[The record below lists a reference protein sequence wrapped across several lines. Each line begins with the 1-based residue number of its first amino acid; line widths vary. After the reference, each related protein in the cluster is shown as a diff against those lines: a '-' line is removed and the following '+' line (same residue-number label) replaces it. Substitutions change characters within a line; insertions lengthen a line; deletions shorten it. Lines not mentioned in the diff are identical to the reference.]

1 MSSSDHSA
9 RHLVAPGEIRPDLF
23 KILGAPRTELDIL
36 LGIPGLLEPYPGW
49 AQLVRAPGGALP
61 RRAAYAHRAAVLE
74 QLSYGIDHLPQTS
87 EWEEL
92 LRSWATAIESTAVR
106 VRHFIDH
113 PLHSRLVSLADRSV
127 VPQAPL
133 STSTFALDHEL
144 SVELHGEQHQRARQ
158 WFQRHFDRAHDINDE
173 VLRGLRES
181 WAGDLCSA
189 RDIYHFVLT
198 RYFRDFVEGIDL
210 DGDDN
215 PMLEHLTEF
224 QKEAYVYAK
233 TILQR
238 YGGVFL
244 ADVVGLG
251 KTFIALALLEHLQ
264 RRYGEHAVV
273 IAPPS
278 VCPAWL
284 DLAAEFRVELVTVS
298 LGKLEDLERFSD
310 REIVVIDESHNFRNT
325 GTLRYDTINHWL
337 RPDGAASNRKVLLL
351 SATPQNNSPEDVKN
365 QLALFPNNYPRL
377 PYRGEDPDAWFRDV
391 AAGRA
396 SLRDLLQHIVVRR
409 TRRYISRA
417 HPDARLRVRLRPGH
431 YEDRPL
437 RFPARVS
444 GEDQCLRYALDTTYG
459 RQFYAE
465 LLQAI
470 RTMRYP
476 LHGVGRYVRQQA
488 EDDRRVVGL
497 RRAGTSVR
505 GLFKVLLLKRLESSV
520 HALRQTLH
528 RLHTRL
534 STAIPALAEGRVPIP
549 AHARSS
555 DDIEEHEG
563 AEATSP
569 GYLPAELFDIGRL
582 REDVEAD
589 HRVVAGL
596 VAQVDGLVSRRDE
609 KLERLLVYL
618 FRRPPQEHRTLVF
631 TQFSDTATYLADQLG
646 KRFGRTELT
655 TGSTPGVL
663 RTARRFAPKA
673 NRVEIAPEEQID
685 LLITTDVLSEGVNLQ
700 DADTLINYDLHW
712 NPLRL
717 IQRAGRIDRL
727 GSEHEEIHIAS
738 FLPQRELESDLQ
750 LEAVLRRRI
759 KDFIEVFGEDSNVLP
774 GSERLDA
781 EQVEAA
787 YTGRALDEAD
797 ANDDL
802 DGLSRHIAQLVALR
816 KDEPERFARILEL
829 RPGRRAISSIGP
841 SIVATR
847 CDWYWE
853 FWTPAE
859 QEDTRLDRLDAQ
871 RALDALERH
880 AEMVEPPPPE
890 AARGSLELVERA
902 RASFLPLVAQF
913 RQQRTQPRLSAPE
926 MFVLGRLERYRSQC
940 PAPRLP
946 LLDRL
951 EAWVRSGQ
959 GQVALRKYAK
969 QWKREKLASPA
980 VFEEVRVLMARFP
993 PQEEELGEAEVVGSV
1008 VGPLREERGMGPH
1021 TT

>member
-1 MSSSDHSA
+1 MSTSDPPV

-23 KILGAPRTELDIL
+23 QILGVPRTEIDIL
-36 LGIPGLLEPYPGW
+36 LGVPGLLEPYPGW

-87 EWEEL
+87 EWEDL
-92 LRSWATAIESTAVR
+92 LRSWATSLEGSAVR

-133 STSTFALDHEL
+133 SAFTFALDHEL
-144 SVELHGEQHQRARQ
+144 SVELRGEQHQRARQ
-158 WFQRHFDRAHDINDE
+158 WFQRHFDRAHDVNDE
-173 VLRGLRES
+173 VLRILRES
-181 WAGDLCSA
+181 WAGELCSA

-198 RYFRDFVEGIDL
+198 RYFRGFVEGLDL
-210 DGDDN
+210 DDDDN

-251 KTFIALALLEHLQ
+251 KTFIALALLKHLQ
-264 RRYGEHAVV
+264 RRYDEHAVV
-273 IAPPS
+273 VAPPS

-284 DLAAEFRVELVTVS
+284 DLAAEFRVELTTVS
-298 LGKLEDLERFSD
+298 LGKLDDLDRFSD

-325 GTLRYDTINHWL
+325 GTLRYDTIDHWL
-337 RPDGAASNRKVLLL
+337 RPDEAASHRKILLL

-365 QLALFPNNYPRL
+365 QLALFPDNYTRL
-377 PYRGEDPDAWFRDV
+377 PYRGESPDAWFRDV

-417 HPDARLRVRLRPGH
+417 HPDARLRVRTRPGH
-431 YEDRPL
+431 YEERPL
-437 RFPARVS
+437 RFPTRVS
-444 GEDQCLRYALDTTYG
+444 GEDQCLRYSLDTTYG
-459 RQFYAE
+459 RQFYTE
-465 LLQAI
+465 LLEAI

-488 EDDRRVVGL
+488 EDDRRVAGL

-520 HALRQTLH
+520 FALRQTLH
-528 RLHTRL
+528 RLHARLTRAL
-534 STAIPALAEGRVPIP
+534 PELAEGRVPVP
-549 AHARSS
+549 EHARSS
-555 DDIEEHEG
+555 DEIEELE
-563 AEATSP
+563 TSGTTGQ
-569 GYLPAELFDIGRL
+569 GYLPAELFDVGRL
-582 REDVEAD
+582 REDVETD
-589 HRVVAGL
+589 QRIVASL
-596 VAQVDGLVSRRDE
+596 VAQIDGLVSRRDE
-609 KLERLLVYL
+609 KLERLVVYL
-618 FRRPPQEHRTLVF
+618 FRRPPQEHRTLIF
-631 TQFSDTATYLADQLG
+631 TQFADTARYLADQLG
-646 KRFGRTELT
+646 KRFGRTELA
-655 TGSTPGVL
+655 TGSTSGVL
-663 RTARRFAPKA
+663 RIARRFAPKA
-673 NRVEIAPEEQID
+673 NRTEIAPEDQID

-700 DADTLINYDLHW
+700 DADTLVNYDLHW

-717 IQRAGRIDRL
+717 IQRAGRIDRI
-727 GSEHEEIHIAS
+727 GSEHDEIHISS
-738 FLPQRELESDLQ
+738 FLPQRELESDLR
-750 LEAVLRRRI
+750 LETVLRRRI

-787 YTGRALDEAD
+787 YTGRALDETDAD
-797 ANDDL
+797 DEL
-802 DGLSRHIAQLVALR
+802 DGLSRHIEQLVALR
-816 KDEPERFARILEL
+816 KDEPEDFARILQL
-829 RPGRRAISSIGP
+829 RPGRRASSSIGP
-841 SIVATR
+841 SVVATQ

-853 FWTPAE
+853 FWTPAD
-859 QEDTRLDRLDAQ
+859 QDDARLTRLDAQ
-871 RALDALERH
+871 RAFDALRRH
-880 AEMVEPPPPE
+880 AEVVEPPPPE

-902 RASFLPLVAQF
+902 RASFLPLVAQL
-913 RQQRTQPRLSAPE
+913 RQQRMEPRLSAPE
-926 MFVLGRLERYRSQC
+926 MFVLGRLERYRPQC
-940 PAPRLP
+940 PAPRLA
-946 LLDRL
+946 LLERL

-959 GQVALRKYAK
+959 GHMALRKYAK
-969 QWKREKLASPA
+969 QWKREKLASAA

-993 PQEEELGEAEVVGSV
+993 PQEEEMGEAEVVGSV
-1008 VGPLREERGMGPH
+1008 VGPGRSARASNTGP
-1021 TT
+1021 